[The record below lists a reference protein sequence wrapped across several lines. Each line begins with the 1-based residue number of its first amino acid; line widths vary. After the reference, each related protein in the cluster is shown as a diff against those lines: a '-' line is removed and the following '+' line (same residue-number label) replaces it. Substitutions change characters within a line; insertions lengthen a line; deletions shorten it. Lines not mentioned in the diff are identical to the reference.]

1 MPNRLTLAAVT
12 TLASSLLLSACGAWQ
27 AVSDGTSSAYHAVFY
42 KQVKTLNV
50 DLSAR
55 ASLNPD
61 DADRSTSVAVRV
73 YQLKDRKLFDA
84 ASYDD
89 LLKND
94 KTVLAQDLQGS
105 LATVLNP
112 GASAS
117 LSQPMQQDTQFVAVV
132 AFYRDPGAGDGWRRV
147 IAKKALSADEPLKL
161 DLMDRAIVASN
172 TFRRASGSPPDRAH
186 PPGTGLAGR
195 LPR

>member
-1 MPNRLTLAAVT
+1 MRKHLTWAALAAI
-12 TLASSLLLSACGAWQ
+12 ASSLLLSACGAWQ
-27 AVSDGTSSAYHAVFY
+27 SVSDGTSSAYHAVFY

-50 DLSAR
+50 DLTAR

-61 DADRSTSVAVRV
+61 ETNRSTSVAVRV

-94 KTVLAQDLQGS
+94 RTVLAQDLQTS
-105 LATVLNP
+105 IATIVNP

-117 LSQPMQQDTQFVAVV
+117 LSQPMQADTRYIAVV
-132 AFYRDPGAGDGWRRV
+132 AFYRDPSADGAWRRV
-147 IAKKALSADEPLKL
+147 IVKKNLPADAPLKL
-161 DLMDRAIVASN
+161 DLVNRELVASSDA
-172 TFRRASGSPPDRAH
+172 TKERPVQ
-186 PPGTGLAGR
+186 
-195 LPR
+195 

>member
-1 MPNRLTLAAVT
+1 MPSFIPSRPTRANRAAMA

-27 AVSDGTSSAYHAVFY
+27 AVSDGTSSAYQAVFY

-50 DLSAR
+50 DLTAR

-94 KTVLAQDLQGS
+94 KTVLAQDLQAS
-105 LATVLNP
+105 LATVVNP
-112 GASAS
+112 GAAAS
-117 LSQPMQQDTQFVAVV
+117 LSQPIQPDTQYIAIV
-132 AFYRDPGAGDGWRRV
+132 AFYRDPGAGTEWRRV
-147 IAKKALSADEPLKL
+147 IAKKTLSADAPLKL
-161 DLMDRAIVASN
+161 ELANRDLVASN
-172 TFRRASGSPPDRAH
+172 DGSKQ
-186 PPGTGLAGR
+186 
-195 LPR
+195 